1 MAHEDDELEA
11 AAKVALG
18 EALNLAAQ
26 IAEMQMNEEA
36 RVDIYQLLDTVAEY
50 YGVERTE
57 VIIDDDEDG
66 TVIVRYTRDDDDED
80 DTDDAKKDNELPS
93 YLTLA
98 VDNDKKLH

>member
-18 EALNLAAQ
+18 ETLNLAAQ
-26 IAEMQMNEEA
+26 IAEMQMNDEA
-36 RVDIYQLLDTVAEY
+36 RDDIYQLLDTVAEY

-66 TVIVRYTRDDDDED
+66 TVIVRYTRDDDED

-98 VDNDKKLH
+98 VNNDKKLH